1 MNTNGKVIITEGI
14 IGVGKTTFS
23 EALSKHLDAQW
34 MKEPDEECGNP
45 YLGSFYKDPKRWAL
59 TMQLHLLNTRYRMH
73 MNAQW
78 SAMQSG
84 KHIVIDRS
92 YFGDTAFANLQL
104 ENGTLTEDEFNT
116 YSMSYQNM
124 TSCVLLPQVCV
135 FLDVEPETA
144 QIRVKKRME
153 IQTGRVCENAIDLQY
168 LVDLKKHQYR
178 VIQTLNDQGVRIIK
192 LNWNTNKTKDEIYSI
207 AMTVADEIIHMNQA
221 TFMDFH
227 RRTV

>member
-1 MNTNGKVIITEGI
+1 MNNNGKVTITEGI

-23 EALSKHLDAQW
+23 EALSEHLNAQW

-45 YLGSFYKDPKRWAL
+45 YLHHFYEDPKRWAL

-78 SAMQSG
+78 CSMQSG
-84 KHIVIDRS
+84 KNIVIDRS

-104 ENGTLTEDEFNT
+104 ENKTLTQDEFNT
-116 YSMSYQNM
+116 YCMSYQNM

-135 FLDVEPETA
+135 FLDVEPKTA
-144 QIRVKKRME
+144 QKRVKKRME

-168 LVDLKKHQYR
+168 LIDLKKHQDR
-178 VIQTLNDQGVRIIK
+178 VIQTLDNQGVRIIT
-192 LNWNTNKTKDEIYSI
+192 LDWNLDRTKEEICTI
-207 AMTVADEIIHMNQA
+207 AKSVATEIININQS

-227 RRTV
+227 RRTM